1 MPRRIANNCESREIA
16 KVAIATKNSRCREES
31 RFFCSV
37 PPKAKTIIANP
48 TRKKKWLM
56 ALLVKRGS
64 GKLGVELLASG
75 YACVWNARTNEP
87 ENPAWLHQA

>member
-1 MPRRIANNCESREIA
+1 MHHEKAA
-16 KVAIATKNSRCREES
+16 KIRG
-31 RFFCSV
+31 FFCSV

-48 TRKKKWLM
+48 TRKKKVAHGSLE
-56 ALLVKRGS
+56 VEHGS

-87 ENPAWLHQA
+87 ENHAWLHQA